1 MKILKTG
8 HRFTTLIMETNKQ
21 KRLILSLLFSALE
34 ALKLDYLNKG
44 SEVSLSALSFA
55 EAEIGQARTDRTKC
69 GEDYKKEKHF
79 RFTTVTLQPLTAT
92 TV

>member
-1 MKILKTG
+1 M
-8 HRFTTLIMETNKQ
+8 
-21 KRLILSLLFSALE
+21 ILSLLVSALE

-55 EAEIGQARTDRTKC
+55 EAEIVQARTDRTKC
-69 GEDYKKEKHF
+69 GGDYKKEKHV
-79 RFTTVTLQPLTAT
+79 TTVTLQPLTAT